1 MWVEVYCILFL
12 TWAIGADSFH
22 IQRPTAPD
30 VLLPSSNHPGLS
42 RPWGSILCCF
52 HCVPSQRRGQDAHQ
66 IRLSLLFFRSLKW
79 ILGSIVSSC
88 ANSTWDVKV
97 QLLWL
102 LSFDVWPWRC
112 QWIKSMS
119 TNKSFSRFRLT
130 RPCDPHLLSR
140 CFRSPLSD
148 YLLSLQ
154 THCFRSKIAVEVHH
168 KS

>member
-1 MWVEVYCILFL
+1 MFPSKGENKKCLKPPRTCESKCTVVFFWLGQSAPILFKFKGL
-12 TWAIGADSFH
+12 
-22 IQRPTAPD
+22 
-30 VLLPSSNHPGLS
+30 LLPMCFFQAAITPDSS

-52 HCVPSQRRGQDAHQ
+52 HCVSSQRRGQDAHQ
-66 IRLSLLFFRSLKW
+66 LRLSLLFFGSLKW

-119 TNKSFSRFRLT
+119 TNSI
-130 RPCDPHLLSR
+130 DPAMQPPSLVKM
-140 CFRSPLSD
+140 
-148 YLLSLQ
+148 LSLAS
-154 THCFRSKIAVEVHH
+154 FGLSP
-168 KS
+168 